1 MRVCRCDGDILNGS
15 GVVVLAAL
23 RQLRAQA
30 CRVRWGRYMHSKQ
43 RIRCHLSLCAR
54 VVSSHMCCLCLVVSC
69 CWYGRFGSV
78 RSAPT
83 GSVLSSPKVL
93 LTGPRATTRRGDTHQ
108 HLSNNK
114 TQRKRKGE
122 ETNAQTDRKEQERGD
137 GVRARPISLIMT
149 PHGSIGLQLRRSI
162 ETIIRHRAV

>member
-78 RSAPT
+78 VSFLRFQ
-83 GSVLSSPKVL
+83 GL
-93 LTGPRATTRRGDTHQ
+93 LTGPRAATRRGDTHK

-114 TQRKRKGE
+114 TQRKRKGK
-122 ETNAQTDRKEQERGD
+122 ETKAQTDRKEQERRD

-149 PHGSIGLQLRRSI
+149 PHGSTGLQLRRSI